1 MGRAAYKCCV
11 IGCTSKGVSS
21 HRFPNPRT
29 FFEMFQKWLTTLGS
43 ERFENIQHRVIYEKF
58 RICSLHF
65 SINDF
70 SPGTK
75 TLKHNVLPHLMM
87 FKPVPTNVNNV
98 ISPIVNVEQSV
109 LTQDLNQLESAS
121 ASNVSPNIGNAV
133 SVFNDDLNI
142 SGIGI
147 LNDSEIQHLNH
158 TSSLYCANSECNSS
172 ELICILHK
180 IGVTRAN
187 KLTPKC
193 KSLYANAKRLQKQ
206 LQREHKKCS
215 TFKQRLEAASNH
227 MNCQTSQQMTTAA
240 KIFTRL
246 QLRESKMKPKGR
258 RFTLNEKLMSLSLYK
273 QSPKSYRLL
282 AKMFVL
288 PCRKTLTNMLTSV
301 PINTGIDPTLIK
313 VLKENVK
320 SLKPQHRF
328 CSILFDEV
336 SLSASLHYNSNE
348 GIIYGFEENNSGRT
362 QQFADHSLVF
372 MVRGIVKNFKQPIC
386 YTFCKSTTNKN
397 D

>member
-11 IGCTSKGVSS
+11 IGCTSKSVSS

-87 FKPVPTNVNNV
+87 FKPAPTDVNNV
-98 ISPIVNVEQSV
+98 ISPIVNVEQSI

-121 ASNVSPNIGNAV
+121 AGNVSPNIGNAV

-142 SGIGI
+142 SGICI
-147 LNDSEIQHLNH
+147 LNDLEIQHL
-158 TSSLYCANSECNSS
+158 S
-172 ELICILHK
+172 ILHK

-193 KSLYANAKRLQKQ
+193 KSLYANAKLLQKQ
-206 LQREHKKCS
+206 LQREHKKCN

-258 RFTLNEKLMSLSLYK
+258 RFTLNEKLMSLSL
-273 QSPKSYRLL
+273 
-282 AKMFVL
+282 
-288 PCRKTLTNMLTSV
+288 
-301 PINTGIDPTLIK
+301 
-313 VLKENVK
+313 
-320 SLKPQHRF
+320 
-328 CSILFDEV
+328 
-336 SLSASLHYNSNE
+336 
-348 GIIYGFEENNSGRT
+348 
-362 QQFADHSLVF
+362 
-372 MVRGIVKNFKQPIC
+372 
-386 YTFCKSTTNKN
+386 
-397 D
+397 